1 MSRMDLPAEGLP
13 GCCAAAD
20 DLSLGEQIA
29 ATAHWKVQGSLIKSR
44 MLYLQMKHGIP
55 VLKRVLASLPEEDR
69 AVLTKTVYVGEWYGL
84 PLLTRLDAAIF
95 SELGA
100 DHPRLAEELGAFSAE
115 VNLGGMH
122 ESLMQREVENFL
134 ERTAVV
140 SPTFQSFGSAH
151 YEAGKSQ
158 GDFREAS
165 ISLRYDTAPP
175 VKYCQSGMGYF
186 KRAVELCGGRN
197 VLVAI
202 TACRREGAGECR
214 FRIRWQPGGV
224 ASSAL

>member
-13 GCCAAAD
+13 ACCAAAD
-20 DLSLGEQIA
+20 DESLDRQIA
-29 ATAHWKVQGSLIKSR
+29 ATDHWKVQGSLIKSR

-55 VLKRVLASLPEEDR
+55 ALKRVLASLPEEDR
-69 AVLTKTVYVGEWYGL
+69 AVLTKTVFVGEWYRL
-84 PLLTRLDAAIF
+84 SLLTRLDAAIF
-95 SELGA
+95 RELGA
-100 DHPRLAEELGAFSAE
+100 VNPRLAEELGAFSAE
-115 VNLGGMH
+115 VNLGGMY
-122 ESLMQREVENFL
+122 ESLMQRDVESFL

-175 VKYCQSGMGYF
+175 VKYCQSGIGYF

-202 TACRREGAGECR
+202 TACRREGASECR

-224 ASSAL
+224 VGSAL